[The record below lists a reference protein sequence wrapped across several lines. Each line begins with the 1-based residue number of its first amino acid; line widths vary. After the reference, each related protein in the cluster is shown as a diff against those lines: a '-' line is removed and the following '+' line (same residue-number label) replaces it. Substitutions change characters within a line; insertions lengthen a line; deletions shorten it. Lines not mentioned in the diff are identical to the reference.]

1 MMVTN
6 AGDRLFVTN
15 VIVAPSVIS
24 AEIVSVEIKTISNGF
39 LWPKMYEKVVTTNKS
54 IFVLKMTRD
63 ENKMATRDQN
73 IAVL

>member
-1 MMVTN
+1 M
-6 AGDRLFVTN
+6 A
-15 VIVAPSVIS
+15 
-24 AEIVSVEIKTISNGF
+24 F
-39 LWPKMYEKVVTTNKS
+39 LWPKMYEKVVTTNNS